1 MHTAIVEWSKT
12 TQATRFLVYTEQAYI
27 ESWAS
32 DMRSDVNNVYV
43 AATVAF
49 IYIVLTL
56 GTCSPIFCRASVAL
70 AGAVSVIMPIF
81 SGFGLLF
88 FAGQSIGSLHGS
100 LPFLI
105 IVVGIEQV
113 YVICEAIDQVSL

>member
-1 MHTAIVEWSKT
+1 
-12 TQATRFLVYTEQAYI
+12 
-27 ESWAS
+27 
-32 DMRSDVNNVYV
+32 MRNDIKNVV
-43 AATVAF
+43 IAAAVAF

-56 GTCSPIFCRASVAL
+56 GTCSPIFCRASVAF
-70 AGAVSVIMPIF
+70 AAAVSVMMPII

-88 FAGQSIGSLHGS
+88 FAGQSIGSFHGS

-113 YVICEAIDQVSL
+113 YVICEAIDQVSLEKTAYLRVHTAL